1 MAFRVAY
8 NLSQSPLVVSETGTV
23 LAVAAYGAVSTT
35 DERTKRLLDRTP
47 APLRL
52 LTPSELKGKD
62 LPDEVKTALEQIAE
76 LEAAEKAPADKADP
90 DGGPAAKAPPGQQAA
105 AADTSTKG

>member
-23 LAVAAYGAVSTT
+23 LAVASYGAVSTT
-35 DERTKRLLDRTP
+35 DDRFKRLQERDP

-52 LTPSELKGKD
+52 LTPSELKPGGKD
-62 LPDEVKTALEQIAE
+62 KLPAEVQAAVDAVAE
-76 LEAAEKAPADKADP
+76 LEAA
-90 DGGPAAKAPPGQQAA
+90 AKAPPPEGEQGSTPAA
-105 AADTSTKG
+105 APAADTTTRG

>member
-23 LAVAAYGAVSTT
+23 LAVASYGTVSTT
-35 DERTKRLLDRTP
+35 DERVKRLLDREP

-52 LTPSELKGKD
+52 LTPTELKVKD
-62 LPDEVKTALEQIAE
+62 LPDEVKAAADAVAE
-76 LEAAEKAPADKADP
+76 LEAA
-90 DGGPAAKAPPGQQAA
+90 AKAPPEDPPAEPTSTSAA
-105 AADTSTKG
+105 APAADTSTKG

>member
-23 LAVAAYGAVSTT
+23 LAVASYGAVSTT
-35 DERTKRLLDRTP
+35 DDRVKRLLDRDP

-52 LTPSELKGKD
+52 LTPTELKGKD
-62 LPDEVKTALEQIAE
+62 LPAEVKAAADAAAE
-76 LEAAEKAPADKADP
+76 LEQ
-90 DGGPAAKAPPGQQAA
+90 AAKAPPPEPAGGTDGPAA
-105 AADTSTKG
+105 SPADTSTRG

>member
-23 LAVAAYGAVSTT
+23 LAVAGYGAVSTT
-35 DERTKRLLDRTP
+35 DERFKRLHEREP

-52 LTPSELKGKD
+52 LTPTELKGKD
-62 LPDEVKTALEQIAE
+62 LPDEVRAAVDAVAE
-76 LEAAEKAPADKADP
+76 LEAAAKAPAEEPPADQ
-90 DGGPAAKAPPGQQAA
+90 GSTAAPAPAPATTTTRG
-105 AADTSTKG
+105 